1 MENAAKALG
10 IAGGVLIAIVILA
23 SLLYTFKRMSQI
35 PEQQEY
41 QKEVQELSKFN
52 QQFEAYN
59 KKLMYGVDVVSCL
72 NKVIDNNKKS
82 KEYAD
87 GAYDIDIEI
96 EITSDISDRFEIY
109 YLDTTSKLKKETQ
122 MTSGT
127 KLSDYG
133 LNQNVGSIFTNE
145 NYNEIISMVKESTTF
160 FEIQSGNNGES
171 WVVKSK
177 LSHGKYTSKNDKGN
191 KMLLALS
198 SDTTNMERVEINTD
212 KTSKNRWTKIIWKTA
227 AYDFKSKRF
236 KCSKVGYSSEGRV
249 NEICFEEV
257 GKNNT

>member
-96 EITSDISDRFEIY
+96 EITSDIYDRFEIY
-109 YLDTTSKLKKETQ
+109 YINSNLKKEAQ
-122 MTSGT
+122 MTSST
-127 KLSDYG
+127 DLSNYG
-133 LNQNVGSIFTNE
+133 LGSGKTVGSIFTKKE
-145 NYNEIISMVKESTTF
+145 NYAGKVSMVKETTSFSDIQGSNSST
-160 FEIQSGNNGES
+160 GES
-171 WVVKSK
+171 WGVKSK
-177 LSHGKYTSKNDKGN
+177 LSKKIYKSEDDKDNEKLLDLSK
-191 KMLLALS
+191 
-198 SDTTNMERVEINTD
+198 DTTNMERVEINPD
-212 KTSKNRWTKIIWKTA
+212 KTSKERWTKIIWKTA

-236 KCSKVGYSSEGRV
+236 KCSKVEYNSEGRV
-249 NEICFEEV
+249 NKICFVEC
-257 GKNNT
+257 

>member
-87 GAYDIDIEI
+87 GAYDIKIS
-96 EITSDISDRFEIY
+96 ITINSPVYDRFEIY
-109 YLDTTSKLKKETQ
+109 YITSKLKKETQ
-122 MTSGT
+122 MTSST
-127 KLSDYG
+127 KLKDY
-133 LNQNVGSIFTNE
+133 
-145 NYNEIISMVKESTTF
+145 
-160 FEIQSGNNGES
+160 
-171 WVVKSK
+171 
-177 LSHGKYTSKNDKGN
+177 
-191 KMLLALS
+191 
-198 SDTTNMERVEINTD
+198 
-212 KTSKNRWTKIIWKTA
+212 
-227 AYDFKSKRF
+227 RF
-236 KCSKVGYSSEGRV
+236 R
-249 NEICFEEV
+249 
-257 GKNNT
+257 